1 MLRLSLLVCSFTH
14 VDTLLSFM
22 FVLVFSTLSAFLSTF
37 FYFEANSKKRAHF
50 CRLPTHI
57 HTLMPILTL
66 TLESERRSQ
75 LTPLTYGIIMRA
87 RVSWE
92 IRRKNSYGTRIHSR
106 LRRQRHPLLSRTTVA
121 ACMACLFCSVVQ
133 KRRTNQNKIYRQL
146 LTATHTNACTHAHTA
161 THTRPTHFARH
172 KMFCTCVLLV
182 CVSGRHDS
190 STAVTLS
197 ETARYT

>member
-1 MLRLSLLVCSFTH
+1 MLRLSLFVCSFTH

-22 FVLVFSTLSAFLSTF
+22 FVSFWFFPHCLPFSRLFLFWGEFEKARSLLSL
-37 FYFEANSKKRAHF
+37 AHAH
-50 CRLPTHI
+50 TYI
-57 HTLMPILTL
+57 H
-66 TLESERRSQ
+66 SET

-106 LRRQRHPLLSRTTVA
+106 LRRQRRPLLSRTTVA

-146 LTATHTNACTHAHTA
+146 PTATHTNACTHAHT
-161 THTRPTHFARH
+161 RPRVTSLAIKRF
-172 KMFCTCVLLV
+172 V
-182 CVSGRHDS
+182 CVCC
-190 STAVTLS
+190 LS
-197 ETARYT
+197 VCLVAMIVRLL